1 MTPGTFWRLWLLAA
15 AGVLSFVVVSVVFQ
29 LTRGKYIFR
38 PEFAGAA
45 FAERWRSGRSL
56 RNTMTRLGGASGCLW
71 VTVTADSLLVG
82 PHFPFNLMFLPELY
96 GLEHR
101 IKRDDIRGVEQH
113 RSLFGR
119 PSVHVRFLRS
129 DGEEE
134 TLELQLS
141 DPQQFT
147 AALATGGASR

>member
-1 MTPGTFWRLWLLAA
+1 MMAGTFWILWLLAL
-15 AGVLSFVVVSVVFQ
+15 AGVLSFVVVSVAVR

-38 PEFAGAA
+38 PELAEAT

-56 RNTMTRLGGASGCLW
+56 RNMMTRLGGANRCLW

-82 PHFPFNLMFLPELY
+82 PHFPFNLMFLPERY

-101 IKRDDIRGVEQH
+101 IKLADIRGVEQR

-119 PSVHVRFLRS
+119 PSVRVRFLGS
-129 DGEEE
+129 DGEER

-141 DPQQFT
+141 DPQRFT
-147 AALATGGASR
+147 AALAAKGRNP